1 MMMDIRL
8 RFRDSFVK
16 QLIVIAGFCLVIV
29 LSAFV
34 ANQVFAQSDNVKT
47 VSEEHVI
54 NVFDRGEHKVFVTRA
69 TTVREALKAADISLN
84 EGQDVVEPALDS
96 ELVASKYNI
105 NIYRA
110 KPVTIVD
117 GTLRQRIVTASQ
129 TPEQIAKAANL
140 ELYPEDIVQESGM
153 PDVLVDGADLVL
165 SIDRATPVNLMLYGK
180 PVLVRTHA
188 QTVGE
193 LLEER
198 EIKLSADDTISLEA
212 NSAIVADITLEI
224 WRNGKQTVTLEE
236 EIDFPVEKIQDAD
249 RPIGFREIRTAGEK
263 GMRSV
268 TYEIERKN
276 DQEVRRTEI
285 NAIIVDEP
293 KKQVEVVGVK
303 STGGLTKSMGV
314 KQFTDSNGVTHRETY
329 YDLPMGVVMGN
340 CGAGGY
346 YTVREDGVKV
356 DASGY
361 VIVAANLGNYP
372 RCSVVET
379 SLGLAKVYDTGG
391 FANKHP
397 HGIDIATDWTNN
409 NGR

>member
-1 MMMDIRL
+1 MMDINFRL
-8 RFRDSFVK
+8 RDNLVK
-16 QLIVIAGFCLVIV
+16 QLVVVTGLLLVLIVSFL
-29 LSAFV
+29 V
-34 ANQVFAQSDNVKT
+34 ANQVFAQSDSMRVVAN
-47 VSEEHVI
+47 EHVI

-69 TTVREALKAADISLN
+69 TTVREALKAADISIS

-96 ELVASKYNI
+96 ELIAKKYNI

-117 GTLRQRIVTASQ
+117 GTLRQRVVTALQ
-129 TPEQIAKAANL
+129 TPGQIAKAANL
-140 ELYPEDIVQESGM
+140 ELYPEDIIEESDI
-153 PDVLVDGADLVL
+153 PDVLIDGADLVL
-165 SIDRATPVNLMLYGK
+165 SIDRATPVNLTLYGK

-198 EIKLSADDTISLEA
+198 DIKLSANDTVSSEDS
-212 NSAIVADITLEI
+212 SAIVADMALEI
-224 WRNGKQTVTLEE
+224 WRNGKQTVTLNED
-236 EIDFPVEKIQDAD
+236 IDFPVEKIQDAD
-249 RPIGFREIRTAGEK
+249 RPVGFREIKIAGEK
-263 GMRSV
+263 GTKSV

-276 DQEVRRTEI
+276 DQEINRTEI
-285 NAIIVDEP
+285 NAIVVTEP

-314 KQFTDSNGVTHRETY
+314 KQFTDSNRVTHRETY
-329 YDLPMGVVMGN
+329 YDLDMGIVMKN

-346 YTVREDGVKV
+346 YRIREDGVKV
-356 DASGY
+356 DADGY
-361 VIVAANLGNYP
+361 VIVAAHLGNYP

-379 SLGLAKVYDTGG
+379 SLGLGKVYDTGG
-391 FANKHP
+391 FAKVHP
-397 HGIDIATDWTNN
+397 HGTDIATDWTNN